1 MVWSECCRLWDE
13 GCRPSSECGVE
24 EATGNHDVEATAGL
38 CASSDLIPLAPENQ
52 SGCGVEI

>member
-1 MVWSECCRLWDE
+1 MSAVD
-13 GCRPSSECGVE
+13 CGMRAADRALSVGS

-52 SGCGVEI
+52 SGWC